1 MPNSSAGAAGCAQA
15 RGAAKTM
22 PVVEKFVSVNGEGR
36 FAGRLAAFVRF
47 AGCNLSCSYCDTTWA
62 NEPGVHVE
70 PMTVDEIVGFVRGTG
85 VRHATLT
92 GGEPALQP
100 LLPDLVRALMEVR
113 MPGEPGEGSYGLRI
127 EIETNGAV
135 DLQKLAQV
143 RRLGAAR
150 PDSVSF
156 TMDYKCPS
164 SGMEGAMLASN
175 FALLERNDTV
185 KFVLGSQ
192 DDLERMLAV
201 VREHDLCARCAVYLS
216 PVFGKLDPADIVAF
230 MQEHALT
237 CATVQVQLHKIIWPN
252 VEKGV

>member
-1 MPNSSAGAAGCAQA
+1 MPSSTGCASAGAGAQ
-15 RGAAKTM
+15 TM

-62 NEPGVHVE
+62 NEPEVE
-70 PMTVDEIVGFVRGTG
+70 ARPMTVGEIVGFVRSTG
-85 VRHATLT
+85 VRHVTLT

-113 MPGEPGEGSYGLRI
+113 MPGAPGEDPYELHV
-127 EIETNGAV
+127 EIETNGAA

-143 RRLGAAR
+143 RRLGVAR
-150 PDSVSF
+150 PENVAF

-185 KFVLGSQ
+185 KFVLGSKA
-192 DDLERMLAV
+192 DLDRMLAV
-201 VREHDLCARCAVYLS
+201 VRDHDLCARCAVYLS

-237 CATVQVQLHKIIWPN
+237 RATVQVQLHKIIWPN

>member
-1 MPNSSAGAAGCAQA
+1 MSSNLAGATGAVTGVDA
-15 RGAAKTM
+15 RTM

-36 FAGRLAAFVRF
+36 FAGKLAAFVRF
-47 AGCNLSCSYCDTTWA
+47 AGCNLACSYCDTIWA
-62 NEPGVHVE
+62 NVPGVEVE
-70 PMTVDEIVGFVRGTG
+70 PMTVGEIVDFVREMG
-85 VRHATLT
+85 VRHVTLT

-113 MPGEPGEGSYGLRI
+113 MPGAEGEEPYELQV

-135 DLQKLAQV
+135 DLQKLAQA
-143 RRLGAAR
+143 RRLGVAR
-150 PDSVSF
+150 PGNVAF

-164 SGMEGAMLASN
+164 SGMEDAMVASN
-175 FALLERNDTV
+175 FGLLEENDTV

-192 DDLERMLAV
+192 ADLERMLAV
-201 VREHDLCARCAVYLS
+201 VRGYDLCARCAVYLS

-230 MQEHALT
+230 MREHALT
-237 CATVQVQLHKIIWPN
+237 RATVQVQLHKIIWPN

>member
-1 MPNSSAGAAGCAQA
+1 MPSSPANEPCARAGAGAQ
-15 RGAAKTM
+15 TM

-62 NEPGVHVE
+62 NEPGVESE
-70 PMTVDEIVGFVRGTG
+70 PMTVDEIVGFVRQTG
-85 VRHATLT
+85 VRHVTLT

-113 MPGEPGEGSYGLRI
+113 MPGAPGEEPYELQV

-135 DLQKLAQV
+135 DLQRLAQV
-143 RRLGAAR
+143 RRLGVAHPGNVA
-150 PDSVSF
+150 F

-164 SGMEGAMLASN
+164 SDMEDAMLASN
-175 FALLERNDTV
+175 FALLEPNDTV
-185 KFVLGSQ
+185 KFVLGSKA
-192 DDLERMLAV
+192 DLERMLAV
-201 VREHDLCARCAVYLS
+201 VRERDLCARCAVYLS
-216 PVFGKLDPADIVAF
+216 PVFGELDPADIVTF
-230 MQEHALT
+230 MQEHVLT
-237 CATVQVQLHKIIWPN
+237 RATVQVQLHKIIWPN

>member
-1 MPNSSAGAAGCAQA
+1 MPSSLGCASASMPVSAGAQ
-15 RGAAKTM
+15 TM

-62 NEPGVHVE
+62 NEPEVAFE
-70 PMTVDEIVGFVRGTG
+70 PMTVDEIVDFVRASGA
-85 VRHATLT
+85 RHVTLT

-100 LLPDLVRALMEVR
+100 LLPNLVRALMEVR
-113 MPGEPGEGSYGLRI
+113 MPGVPGEEPYELQV

-135 DLQKLAQV
+135 DLRKLAHV
-143 RRLGAAR
+143 RRLGVAR
-150 PDSVSF
+150 PANVAF

-175 FALLERNDTV
+175 FELLERNDTV
-185 KFVLGSQ
+185 KFVLGSR
-192 DDLERMLAV
+192 DDLDRMLAV
-201 VREHDLCARCAVYLS
+201 ARKHDLFARCAVYLS
-216 PVFGKLDPADIVAF
+216 PVFDKLDPADIVAF

-237 CATVQVQLHKIIWPN
+237 RATVQVQLHKIIWPN

>member
-1 MPNSSAGAAGCAQA
+1 MPSSLAAAPVCAGEQ
-15 RGAAKTM
+15 TM

-62 NEPGVHVE
+62 NEPGAEAE
-70 PMTVDEIVGFVRGTG
+70 PMTVDEIVGFVRQAG
-85 VRHATLT
+85 VRHVTLT

-113 MPGEPGEGSYGLRI
+113 MPGARGEKPYGLQV

-135 DLQKLAQV
+135 DLRKLAQV
-143 RRLGAAR
+143 RRLGVTR
-150 PDSVSF
+150 PSNVAF

-164 SGMEGAMLASN
+164 SGMEDAMLTSN
-175 FALLERNDTV
+175 FALLESNDTV
-185 KFVLGSQ
+185 KFVLGSRA
-192 DDLERMLAV
+192 DLERMLSV
-201 VREHDLCARCAVYLS
+201 VRDHDLCARCAVYLS

-237 CATVQVQLHKIIWPN
+237 RATVQVQLHKIIWPN